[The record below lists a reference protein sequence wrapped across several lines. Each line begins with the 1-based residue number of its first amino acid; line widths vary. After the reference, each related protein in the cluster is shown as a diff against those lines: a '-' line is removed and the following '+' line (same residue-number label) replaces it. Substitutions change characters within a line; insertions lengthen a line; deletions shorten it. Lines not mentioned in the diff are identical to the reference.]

1 VQTFFFV
8 VIKSAQIWG
17 SGLGC
22 LNNPSCKSGAGN
34 VGI

>member
-22 LNNPSCKSGAGN
+22 LNHPSFKFGAGN
-34 VGI
+34 IGI